1 MEAGL
6 SRKKGGKS
14 KMENNKVE
22 LVESTWSLDHVSLEE
37 FSITEL
43 EERLEFFPKC
53 TINIPK

>member
-1 MEAGL
+1 MD
-6 SRKKGGKS
+6 
-14 KMENNKVE
+14 NNNVK
-22 LVESTWSLDHVSLEE
+22 LIESNKWSLDHVSLEE